1 MLLRLDSRSSG
12 KFLMLSNNIKKDFG
26 FILIKFLES
35 DQRHSKGFFSCYNY
49 LDPSIL
55 LSRFEQLSKI
65 GTFTIQSGEEYFFG
79 CFSQLD
85 LEFKDWRI
93 YQNESVNFF
102 F

>member
-1 MLLRLDSRSSG
+1 
-12 KFLMLSNNIKKDFG
+12 MLSNSMKKDFG

-35 DQRHSKGFFSCYNY
+35 DQRNSKGFFSCYNY
-49 LDPSIL
+49 LDPSNL

-65 GTFTIQSGEEYFFG
+65 GTFTIQSGEKCFFG